1 MRIPMTLI
9 LAGALI
15 AAPMAASAGQATKAP
30 APATKSQTPPPSK
43 ATTPAKPTKA
53 AATHATTGT
62 VKSLDATTLVITR
75 PGKRGGDMTFMLNAS
90 TQRDGSVAVG
100 TPVSVRYQM
109 EGKDNVALAI
119 TAEKAKTAP
128 KKSGK

>member
-1 MRIPMTLI
+1 MRRWLGGF
-9 LAGALI
+9 AI
-15 AAPMAASAGQATKAP
+15 AAAFAVSTSTTAVAQTASQLTITARGEA
-30 APATKSQTPPPSK
+30 
-43 ATTPAKPTKA
+43 
-53 AATHATTGT
+53 T

-75 PGKRGGDMTFMLNAS
+75 AGKRAGDMTFMLNAS

-128 KKSGK
+128 KKSAK

>member
-1 MRIPMTLI
+1 MRIPLTFV

-15 AAPMAASAGQATKAP
+15 AAPMVASAGQATKAP
-30 APATKSQTPPPSK
+30 APAAKSQAPAPSK
-43 ATTPAKPTKA
+43 ATTPAKATKA

-62 VKSLDATTLVITR
+62 VKSLDETTLVITR
-75 PGKRGGDMTFMLNAS
+75 AGKRAGDMTFTLNAS

-109 EGKDNVALAI
+109 QGKDNVALAI

-128 KKSGK
+128 KKSAK